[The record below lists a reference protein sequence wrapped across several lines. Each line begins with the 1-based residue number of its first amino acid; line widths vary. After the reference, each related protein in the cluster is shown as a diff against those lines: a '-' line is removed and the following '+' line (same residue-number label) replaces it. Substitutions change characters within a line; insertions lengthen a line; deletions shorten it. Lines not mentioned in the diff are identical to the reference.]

1 MVIGKKFIN
10 DALLHEPMEPQRIQ
24 KLIANAGLCS
34 RRKAEELI
42 AQNKVTVN
50 GKTIKLGDKARADD
64 KILVDGKP
72 LFSSPNRPAKRYL
85 LFCKPKGMVTSLE
98 DPHETNTVGAFIKD
112 HFKERLI
119 PVGRLDKMTEGLL
132 ILTNDGDF
140 ANKIMHP
147 RYEIE
152 KTYYV
157 LVDKPFTL
165 EHRKQLE
172 QGILIEGKK
181 TWPAKIRKVTENE
194 FEITIHE
201 GRNRIVRKMME
212 ALGYFVIR
220 LVRVKIGSVEIGRL
234 MLGKWRELSGREV
247 ESFLLLKTY
256 PL

>member
-1 MVIGKKFIN
+1 
-10 DALLHEPMEPQRIQ
+10 MESERVQ
-24 KLIANAGLCS
+24 KLMANAGLCS

-42 AQNKVTVN
+42 SYGKVTVN
-50 GKTIKLGDKARADD
+50 GKTIKLGDKASPNDV
-64 KILVDGKP
+64 ILVEGKP
-72 LFSSPNRPAKRYL
+72 LYLLQSSAKRYL
-85 LFCKPKGMVTSLE
+85 LFCKPKGMITSLE
-98 DPHETNTVGAFIKD
+98 DPHETHTVGAFIKQ

-157 LVDKPFTL
+157 LVDKPFIS

-181 TWPAKIRKVTENE
+181 TWPAKIHKVTENE

-212 ALGYFVIR
+212 SLGYFVIR
-220 LVRVKIGSVEIGRL
+220 LVRVKIGNVEIGKL
-234 MLGKWRELSGREV
+234 QLGKWRELSPQEV
-247 ESFLLLKTY
+247 RSLMKPNTN
-256 PL
+256 

>member
-1 MVIGKKFIN
+1 MNSTLSLPI
-10 DALLHEPMEPQRIQ
+10 MESQRAQ
-24 KLIANAGLCS
+24 KLMANAGLCS

-42 AQNKVTVN
+42 AQGKVTVN
-50 GKTIKLGDKARADD
+50 GKTIKLGDKASADD
-64 KILVDGKP
+64 KILVDEKP
-72 LFSSPNRPAKRYL
+72 LFSSKNRLTKRYL

-98 DPHETNTVGAFIKD
+98 DPHEKNTVGAFIKE

-157 LVDKPFTL
+157 LVDKPFTP

-172 QGILIEGKK
+172 QGMLIEGKK
-181 TWPAKIRKVTENE
+181 TWPAKIQKLTENE

-220 LVRVKIGSVEIGRL
+220 LVRVKIGSVEIGKL
-234 MLGKWRELSGREV
+234 MLGKWRELTSREV
-247 ESFLLLKTY
+247 ESFLKR
-256 PL
+256 